1 MAARLRG
8 ADVEYLHVPVTVKAP
23 GGNDR
28 YEAPFLLDT
37 GAIDSMAPATALRRI
52 GITPVGSKTYELAD
66 GSRQEF
72 SFGIA
77 QIL

>member
-1 MAARLRG
+1 
-8 ADVEYLHVPVTVKAP
+8 VPVTVKAL

-52 GITPVGSKTYELAD
+52 GITPVGSKAYELAD
-66 GSRQEF
+66 GSRRRFCRSLYPDPPEA
-72 SFGIA
+72 SSHTPLSAGN
-77 QIL
+77 